1 MQIEQDVRDSALMK
15 AHNFMEL
22 YVKEKG
28 DAHIL
33 PFCKTAYS
41 SRALKN
47 LGDGGFFYFR
57 GLMKHFREKEGEDD
71 VFTYESEEINN
82 ADNDAKILSRDQAI
96 EVVAFEYA
104 QFLQSRKSQGRE

>member
-1 MQIEQDVRDSALMK
+1 MQINQDVKDSALMK

-22 YVKEKG
+22 HVKEKG

-33 PFCKTAYS
+33 PFCKTHYS

-47 LGDGGFFYFR
+47 LGDGTFFYFR

-82 ADNDAKILSRDQAI
+82 ADNDARVLSRDQAI
-96 EVVAFEYA
+96 EMVAFEYA
-104 QFLQSRKSQGRE
+104 HFLQSRKTHDRK